1 MQSNYIPTPSETRY
15 KSMRWTLLLIL
26 IFSALNIFSLLG
38 NRYFLFSTYLSQV
51 ISVVGVMLYR
61 DSGEI
66 FFFILSAILAL
77 ISLVPYLLC
86 FIFSKKKAGWMIGA
100 LAFFAF
106 DSVLF
111 VIDLISYPMLESV
124 FDVIIRIY
132 ALVSLVLAVKYGTDA
147 KKEVAARE
155 AAEKAAA
162 EAAEAEKAEAVEGDA
177 DGESAEPAER
187 ATRTLTIRRKKAFV
201 ACAATV
207 TVYVNGVSAA
217 VLKNGTDASLS
228 VPAGEFKLDV
238 ALGMGGS
245 VSATNSFTIP
255 ASESALDYTVII
267 KMGMVVA
274 NLSLVPTASLK
285 K

>member
-1 MQSNYIPTPSETRY
+1 MQNNYIPTPSETRY
-15 KSMRWTLLLIL
+15 KSMRWTLLIIL
-26 IFSALNIFSLLG
+26 VLSALNVFSLLSDT
-38 NRYFLFSTYLSQV
+38 YFLFSTYLSQ
-51 ISVVGVMLYR
+51 ILSIVGVSLYR
-61 DSGEI
+61 ESGEI
-66 FFFILSAILAL
+66 FYFVFCAILAL

-86 FIFSKKKAGWMIGA
+86 FIFSKKRVGWMIGA
-100 LAFFAF
+100 LAFFAL
-106 DSVLF
+106 DSVIF
-111 VIDLISYPMLESV
+111 VIDLISYPMIESI
-124 FDVIIRIY
+124 FDIIIRIY
-132 ALVSLVLAVKYGTDA
+132 ALVSLALAVKYGTDA

-162 EAAEAEKAEAVEGDA
+162 EAAAAEKAEAVEGDA
-177 DGESAEPAER
+177 DGENAEQTEPA
-187 ATRTLTIRRKKAFV
+187 TRSLTIRRKKAFV

-255 ASESALDYTVII
+255 ASEGALDYTVII

>member
-1 MQSNYIPTPSETRY
+1 MQSNYVPTPAETRY
-15 KSMRWTLLLIL
+15 KSMRWTLLIIL
-26 IFSALNIFSLLG
+26 VLSALNVFSLLIDT
-38 NRYFLFSTYLSQV
+38 YFLFSTYLSQ
-51 ISVVGVMLYR
+51 ILSIVGVSLYR
-61 DSGEI
+61 ESGEI
-66 FFFILSAILAL
+66 FYFVFCAILAL

-86 FIFSKKKAGWMIGA
+86 FIFSKKRVGWMIGA
-100 LAFFAF
+100 LAFFAL
-106 DSVLF
+106 DSVIF
-111 VIDLISYPMLESV
+111 VIDLISYPMIESV

-132 ALVSLVLAVKYGTDA
+132 ALVSLALAVKYGTDA

-162 EAAEAEKAEAVEGDA
+162 EAAAAEKAEAVEG
-177 DGESAEPAER
+177 ESAEPTEH

-217 VLKNGTDASLS
+217 VLKNGTEASLS

-255 ASESALDYTVII
+255 ASEGALDYTVII